1 MKNVLKP
8 LPKSI
13 LIPLGLTVQH
23 HQQTQEYMK
32 NSEDHD
38 TSRHSVSFGIIT
50 ANNIFVQR
58 S

>member
-13 LIPLGLTVQH
+13 LIPLGLTV
-23 HQQTQEYMK
+23 TAPSAE
-32 NSEDHD
+32 
-38 TSRHSVSFGIIT
+38 TGIHEKLL
-50 ANNIFVQR
+50 R